1 MTWSFG
7 AADVFISYS
16 RASGLAYAQRLVDLL
31 LLKKKGIRVFADWN
45 ESEPGRELPQ
55 RLRRELRAARRLVVI
70 FTNEATASPFVR
82 AEVEEFSRT
91 GRTVIP
97 ILADGATLP
106 QWAGTAGLVQQTES
120 ASAFAPDNAE
130 PSGRIV
136 QRIIDSIGADTL
148 ARRTARAATVAF
160 GIIILSIAISA
171 LLIAA
176 ARRELRRQQA
186 VLDTT
191 ALANRADRVLRTENQ
206 LRYDAALLAA
216 ESMRRMVDLGEG
228 SAAADLALRSA
239 LTRTARIERRFTLD
253 GGLSPE
259 VTISPDGHLVAML
272 DGPRVELIDVRTG
285 TRRDLVVARRVGLSP
300 GRVLFSG
307 DSTHV
312 ASVSYDAASR
322 SWVCVWRVE
331 DGRPLGAPFT
341 HAGQLES
348 MALTTDGRHYA
359 TWHRDPGTVRVWNSA
374 THAPASAVLPHGE
387 TKVFGTPVLRFSP
400 TGRYLAA
407 SGNETGRIWE
417 WQNGSAQ
424 ATLLDIEDGFAF
436 SEDEHVLVTT
446 EIDVYA
452 YSLARRKRLWTA
464 ERDRMHAESR
474 FARDVKIFKGRVA
487 IALDDDVEIRDL
499 DTGALLT
506 RIPIPDPIA
515 IDLQW
520 NLAVVGGDGSARLY
534 RPESAEEI
542 SRASHTIR
550 PLAVAIEEPREFP
563 DIHIPTRIVSAT
575 EDEVL
580 VWHNHTISGEQ
591 VIAQDVVDTRFA
603 PDSGLLV
610 TLDEDQRDGFTVG
623 IESRD
628 DPKLYVNKAL
638 PGKPAQGLA
647 YGPRG
652 LIAIGMDDGRLL
664 LWDGKAEHAFRIA
677 QKNLGGAVDDV
688 HISPSGELIAAT
700 AGGEVAIFDTRG
712 QVLAQFKSPRGTRS
726 FVFTNEAEIVT
737 ADADDR
743 LRWWR
748 WQERPAGMRIS
759 VATDEAGALARTG
772 DGLVALGQNGTV
784 SIWNDEGKLVESIDH
799 GGDMV
804 TRIAADRDMLL
815 ATGGNDGMVR
825 VWRRHKDRAAEE
837 TFVLRVQRNRGFPRV
852 LAMSAD
858 GRHLAL
864 HNENRTEIHVLSHEA
879 LLALACKEL
888 APIGVGNPNYANA
901 CKGLVS
907 YQERPG
913 QIESTRILSK

>member
-1 MTWSFG
+1 MKWSFG

-31 LLKKKGIRVFADWN
+31 LLKKNGIRVFADWN
-45 ESEPGRELPQ
+45 ESEPSRDLPR

-70 FTNEATASPFVR
+70 FTHEATASPFVR
-82 AEVEEFSRT
+82 AEVEEFART
-91 GRTVIP
+91 GRTVVP
-97 ILADGATLP
+97 ILAEGVTLP
-106 QWAGTAGLVQQTES
+106 DWPGLAGLVLQTES
-120 ASAFAPDNAE
+120 ASAFAPADAE
-130 PSGRIV
+130 PSEQVVRRIV
-136 QRIIDSIGADTL
+136 DAIGADTL
-148 ARRTARAATVAF
+148 ARRTARAVAAAF

-176 ARRELRRQQA
+176 ARRDMHRQQA
-186 VLDTT
+186 ILDTT

-206 LRYDAALLAA
+206 LRYDAAFLAA
-216 ESMRRMVDLGEG
+216 ESMRRVVDLGAG

-239 LTRTARIERRFTLD
+239 LTRTARIERRFALD

-259 VTISPDGHLVAML
+259 VTISPDGHFAAML

-285 TRRDLVVARRVGLSP
+285 TRRNLVLVRGVALAPARV
-300 GRVLFSG
+300 VFSG
-307 DSTHV
+307 DSNHV
-312 ASVSYDAASR
+312 AAMSYDDASR

-331 DGRPLGAPFT
+331 DGQPLGVAFP
-341 HAGQLES
+341 HAGRVES
-348 MALTTDGRHYA
+348 LAVTTDGRHYA
-359 TWHRDPGTVRVWNSA
+359 TWHRDPGMVRVWNSA
-374 THAPASAVLPHGE
+374 THVPASSALQHG
-387 TKVFGTPVLRFSP
+387 TFILHTPVLQFSP
-400 TGRYLAA
+400 KGRYLAA
-407 SGNETGRIWE
+407 SGSVTGRIWE
-417 WQNGSAQ
+417 WQNGRAQ
-424 ATLLDIEDGFAF
+424 SIPLAIEDGFAF
-436 SEDEHVLVTT
+436 SEDEQVLVTT

-452 YSLARRKRLWTA
+452 YSLAQRKKLWTA
-464 ERDRMHAESR
+464 ERDRTHAETR
-474 FARDVKIFKGRVA
+474 FARDVKIFKGHVA

-499 DTGALLT
+499 DTGGLLT
-506 RIPIPDPIA
+506 RISIPDPIA
-515 IDLQW
+515 IDLEW
-520 NLAVVGGDGSARLY
+520 NLAVIGGDGSARLY

-542 SRASHTIR
+542 SRAAHTIR
-550 PLAVAIEEPREFP
+550 PLAVTIEEPREFL
-563 DIHIPTRIVSAT
+563 DLHIPTRIVSVT
-575 EDEVL
+575 ETEVL

-591 VIAQDVVDTRFA
+591 VVAQDVVDTRFA
-603 PDSGLLV
+603 PDSALFV
-610 TLDEDQRDGFTVG
+610 TLEEDQKDEFTVG

-628 DPKLYVNKAL
+628 DPNFFVDRAL

-688 HISPSGELIAAT
+688 HISPSGQFIAAT
-700 AGGEVAIFDTRG
+700 AGGDVAIFDVRG
-712 QVLAQFKSPRGTRS
+712 QVIAQFKSPRGTRS
-726 FVFTNEAEIVT
+726 FVFTSDAEIVT

-748 WQERPAGMRIS
+748 WQERPARMRIS
-759 VATDEAGALARTG
+759 AATGEPAAMARTG
-772 DGLVALGQNGTV
+772 DGLVALGESGTV
-784 SIWNDEGKLVESIDH
+784 SIWNDEGKLVERIHH
-799 GGDMV
+799 GGDMI
-804 TRIAADRDMLL
+804 TRIAADRGMLL

-825 VWRRHKDRAAEE
+825 VWRRQKDRPAEE

-888 APIGVGNPNYANA
+888 APIGVGNPSYANA
-901 CKGLVS
+901 CNGTTVA
-907 YQERPG
+907 R
-913 QIESTRILSK
+913 